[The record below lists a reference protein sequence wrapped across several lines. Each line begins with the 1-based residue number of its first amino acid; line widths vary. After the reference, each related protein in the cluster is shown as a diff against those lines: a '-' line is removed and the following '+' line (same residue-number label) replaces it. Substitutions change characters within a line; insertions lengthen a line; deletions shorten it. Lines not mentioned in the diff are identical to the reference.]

1 MKVVKSSSPCP
12 AASGKSAKVWRFHLY
27 VSGRT
32 SKSLAA
38 YANLKSI
45 CERSMLGGYR
55 ITVID
60 IAERPKVAKA
70 DQVCATPM
78 VIRRN
83 PRPIRTVIG
92 TLSDPDL
99 VLVGLDIASAI

>member
-1 MKVVKSSSPCP
+1 MKDRKASSKRPDN
-12 AASGKSAKVWRFHLY
+12 GGNSAKIWRFHLY
-27 VSGRT
+27 VAGRT

-45 CERSMLGGYR
+45 CDRTMMGCYR

-60 IAERPKVAKA
+60 VAQRPKVAKA
-70 DQVCATPM
+70 EQVFATPM

-92 TLSDPDL
+92 NLSDPDL